1 MVWRQLLALL
11 LVGVLGTLVPL
22 AHATPPDPSWVAG
35 LWDDGDHDDAVQAV
49 LDTADAVDIA
59 PAVTLDVIPTV
70 TVPHTAAAAPAPAT
84 PPPPSYLG
92 RAPPLA

>member
-1 MVWRQLLALL
+1 MMSRRLLVLL

-35 LWDDGDHDDAVQAV
+35 LWDDGDRDDAVQAV
-49 LDTADAVDIA
+49 LDAADATDLN
-59 PAVTLDVIPTV
+59 PAVTVDVIHAV
-70 TVPHTAAAAPAPAT
+70 TVQHTPAAAPAPAT
-84 PPPPSYLG
+84 PSSPSYLG